1 LWPLE
6 PHTKAK
12 HEILRRYLGAWFPIL
27 NSFYGRIIYVD
38 GFCGPGRYEG
48 GEDGSPVIALQVAAT
63 HRRMLEGQVVFWFID
78 KRADR
83 IRHLKHEVT
92 QLSLPAHFQ
101 VRIETG
107 RFADIFAAVLDDL
120 DAERGP
126 TAPTFAFIDPFGFS
140 GIPFS
145 IVRRLLRI
153 LLRYGY
159 ARNAR
164 ESRRTGV
171 TLSRRE
177 SLASWSNH
185 EARDSVE
192 QPRCEALITFQA
204 DAMNRFLYHPSGQVR
219 GHIVEAFGTEEAIS
233 IATAPGDRVAA
244 LRELYQRQ
252 LLTAARFVR
261 FFEMRDRNDRVQYLL
276 FFASNHRLGHL
287 KMKEAMWRTDP
298 TGELRFS
305 DATDPRQLV
314 LFEQD
319 HSGRLLRELATRFR
333 GRRRVA
339 GEEVRLF
346 VEDETAFLKKHMT
359 PALQLAEANRWLVV
373 EEEKFGGQ
381 KRRSG
386 TYPDDSRMRLVSL
399 PGHEA

>member
-1 LWPLE
+1 MPVPRTTLWPLE

-78 KRADR
+78 ERADR
-83 IRHLKHEVT
+83 IRHLKREVA
-92 QLSLPAHFQ
+92 QLNLPAHFQ
-101 VRIETG
+101 VHIETG
-107 RFADIFAAVLDDL
+107 RFADIFGAVLDGL
-120 DAERGP
+120 DAERAP
-126 TAPTFAFIDPFGFS
+126 IAPTFAFIDPFGFS

-145 IVRRLLRI
+145 LVRRLL
-153 LLRYGY
+153 GQ
-159 ARNAR
+159 A
-164 ESRRTGV
+164 
-171 TLSRRE
+171 
-177 SLASWSNH
+177 
-185 EARDSVE
+185 
-192 QPRCEALITFQA
+192 RCEALITFQA
-204 DAMNRFLYHPSGQVR
+204 DAMNRFLDHPSGQVR

-233 IATAPGDRVAA
+233 IADTPGDRVAA

-252 LLTAARFVR
+252 LLTAAKFVR

-298 TGELRFS
+298 TGEFRFS

-319 HSGRLLRELATRFR
+319 HSGRLLRELAIIFR

-359 PALQLAEANRWLVV
+359 PALQLAEANGWLVV
-373 EEEKFGGQ
+373 EEKKLGGQ

-386 TYPDDSRMRLVSL
+386 TYPDDCKVRFVSL
-399 PGHEA
+399 AGHEA